1 MGNRIYGCDDCQLV
15 CPWNR
20 FARNSKENDFLPRHD
35 LDEIS
40 LLELFSWNKQRFESE
55 MQGSPIRRIGYE
67 VWLRNI
73 IIALG
78 NALRKYRSTNNV
90 AMQNKITEQLIARK
104 QDSSALIDEH
114 LDWALRQQD

>member
-1 MGNRIYGCDDCQLV
+1 
-15 CPWNR
+15 
-20 FARNSKENDFLPRHD
+20 
-35 LDEIS
+35 
-40 LLELFSWNKQRFESE
+40 

-78 NALRKYRSTNNV
+78 NALRNYSHTGNT
-90 AMQNKITEQLIARK
+90 AMQRKITQQLIARK